1 MDLEARDEAY
11 KRELQQ
17 TGTATLERKWGRF
30 ANRTDGPQP
39 YRPATGNS
47 GSGQRGKSDRVR
59 ANAVTPQPTAEQS
72 RPQPERE
79 HRKRG
84 RKISKAKRDQLR
96 AAGKCFQCEETGHD
110 QRNCPKLHSM
120 RRPAIHAGNIDIA
133 RLERLS
139 NRKNEANLRVNAM
152 AFDLEGVI
160 SEDTDAVRQAY
171 ELCAVEWG

>member
-1 MDLEARDEAY
+1 MVNFV
-11 KRELQQ
+11 
-17 TGTATLERKWGRF
+17 TL
-30 ANRTDGPQP
+30 RTV
-39 YRPATGNS
+39 Y
-47 GSGQRGKSDRVR
+47 
-59 ANAVTPQPTAEQS
+59 QPTAEQS

-110 QRNCPKLHSM
+110 QRNCPKLHAM

-139 NRKNEANLRVNAM
+139 NRKNEADLRVNAM
-152 AFDLEGVI
+152 AFDLEGAI

-171 ELCAVEWG
+171 ELRAVEWGRDDRWLDPETRAESRYGIYQFDTGTGMLVEIFDELQPEIGTLEVAATRFRLG